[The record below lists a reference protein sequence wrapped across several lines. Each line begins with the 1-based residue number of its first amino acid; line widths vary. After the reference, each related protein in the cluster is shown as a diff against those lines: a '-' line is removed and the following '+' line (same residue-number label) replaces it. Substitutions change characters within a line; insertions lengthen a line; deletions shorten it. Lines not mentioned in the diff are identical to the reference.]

1 MNAVRLPALV
11 VIITLITGAFIFQVQ
26 TEEEVSQSKETLA
39 YSELSFGLP
48 LEETSGDVWFCLGP
62 TNKLDGVDDQ
72 IISITN
78 LSSTGTEGLKW
89 TISDSEGSVAE
100 RAIQVEGK
108 SQLEILTSQEKD
120 TAKYV
125 GVTLEAPTGDILVEQ
140 YLEATDYSGLD
151 QGFCGTTTSSSWVV
165 PWGTTE
171 RPGAKQTLLL
181 YNPFQA
187 TAVADLLFVGD
198 QGLRE
203 TLDSQG
209 IVIPGRSVVAYEL
222 TERIPDAPL
231 LSSYVEVRTGQLVV
245 SGLSIADGTAPSG
258 IKGLSIVSGSPAIG
272 GDLFLPGSDG
282 EQTPGAVVIVNP
294 SQLVVEGE
302 LVVRPGDSDLFVEPF
317 GFVLRSGQRQVI
329 ELSDHSRLEG
339 IGPYSLYIRSLDNPN
354 LSASYIERSLSNAVS
369 ENSEEATTAGL
380 DVLPAVGYGAT
391 NWLTKV
397 LGSPGSPAKLTIFN
411 PSLKSIAAIN
421 LWTEDEVTLP
431 DSFELDPGDRATLDL
446 EVSVLIGVE
455 SSSPVIVITEW
466 FGPEGRTSDY
476 GISLED
482 TVSSI
487 QR

>member
-11 VIITLITGAFIFQVQ
+11 VIIALIVGAFVFQVQ
-26 TEEEVSQSKETLA
+26 NGEEVSQSKEPLA

-62 TNKLDGVDDQ
+62 TSKLDGVNDQ
-72 IISITN
+72 TINITN
-78 LSSTGTEGLKW
+78 LGLIGTEGLKW
-89 TISDSEGSVAE
+89 TISDSEGNVAE
-100 RAIQVEGK
+100 RSIQVEGK

-120 TAKYV
+120 TAEYV
-125 GVTLEAPTGDILVEQ
+125 GVTLEAPAGDILVDQ
-140 YLEATDYSGLD
+140 YLEASEYSGLD
-151 QGFCGTTTSSSWVV
+151 RGFCGTTTSSSWAV

-171 RPGAKQTLLL
+171 RPGVKQTLLL

-209 IVIPGRSVVAYEL
+209 IVVPGRSVVAYEL
-222 TERIPDAPL
+222 TERIPDTPL
-231 LSSYVEVRTGQLVV
+231 LSSYIEARTGQLVV

-258 IKGLSIVSGSPAIG
+258 IKGLSIVPGSPEIG

-282 EQTPGAVVIVNP
+282 EQPPGAVVVVNP

-302 LVVRPGDSDLFVEPF
+302 LVVRPGDPDLFVEPF

-329 ELSDHSRLEG
+329 ELSEHSRLEG
-339 IGPYSLYIRSLDNPN
+339 IGPYSLYIRSLDNSN
-354 LSASYIERSLSNAVS
+354 LAASYIQRFTPNPIS
-369 ENSEEATTAGL
+369 EDSEVATTTGL

-391 NWLTKV
+391 YWLTKV
-397 LGSPGSPAKLTIFN
+397 LGSPGNPAKLTIFN

-421 LWTEDEVTLP
+421 LRTEDEVMLP

-446 EVSVLIGVE
+446 DTSVLIEVE

-466 FGPEGRTSDY
+466 VGPEGMTSDY

>member
-11 VIITLITGAFIFQVQ
+11 VIITLIVGAFIFQVQ
-26 TEEEVSQSKETLA
+26 TEEEVSQSKEPLA

-100 RAIQVEGK
+100 RSIQVEGK

-222 TERIPDAPL
+222 TERIPDTPL

-258 IKGLSIVSGSPAIG
+258 IKGLSIVSGSPEIG

-354 LSASYIERSLSNAVS
+354 LSASYIERSLTNAVS

>member
-11 VIITLITGAFIFQVQ
+11 VIIALIVGAFVFQVQ
-26 TEEEVSQSKETLA
+26 NEEEVSQSKEPLA

-62 TNKLDGVDDQ
+62 TNKLDGINDQ
-72 IISITN
+72 TINITN
-78 LSSTGTEGLKW
+78 LSLIGTEGLKW
-89 TISDSEGSVAE
+89 TISDSEGNVAE

-120 TAKYV
+120 TAEYV
-125 GVTLEAPTGDILVEQ
+125 GVTLEAPAGDILVDQ
-140 YLEATDYSGLD
+140 YLEASEYSGLD
-151 QGFCGTTTSSSWVV
+151 RGFCGTTTSSSWVV

-209 IVIPGRSVVAYEL
+209 IVVPGRSVVAYEL

-231 LSSYVEVRTGQLVV
+231 LSSYIEVRTGQLVV

-258 IKGLSIVSGSPAIG
+258 IKGLSIVPGSPEIG

-282 EQTPGAVVIVNP
+282 EQPPGAVVIVNP

-329 ELSDHSRLEG
+329 ELSEHPRLEG
-339 IGPYSLYIRSLDNPN
+339 IGPYSLYIRSLDNSN
-354 LSASYIERSLSNAVS
+354 LSASYIQRFTPNPIS
-369 ENSEEATTAGL
+369 EDSEVATSTGL
-380 DVLPAVGYGAT
+380 DVLPAVGYGST
-391 NWLTKV
+391 YWLTKV
-397 LGSPGSPAKLTIFN
+397 LGSPGNPAKLTIFN

-446 EVSVLIGVE
+446 DTSVLIEVE

-466 FGPEGRTSDY
+466 EGPEGRTSDY
-476 GISLED
+476 GVSLED

>member
-11 VIITLITGAFIFQVQ
+11 VIIALIVGAFVFQVQ
-26 TEEEVSQSKETLA
+26 TEEEVSQSKEPLA

-258 IKGLSIVSGSPAIG
+258 IKGLSIVSGSPEIG

-421 LWTEDEVTLP
+421 LWTEDEVALP

-446 EVSVLIGVE
+446 EVSVRIGVE
-455 SSSPVIVITEW
+455 SSSPVIVVTEW
-466 FGPEGRTSDY
+466 LGPEGRTSDY